1 MCPCFLLSESREQYL
16 YYLIARLQES
26 APREVSRETSVRR
39 TMGVAIIVRLPKPSS
54 SLTVNWSL
62 SVPPPVSTTYS
73 GCCPFFLSFTKY
85 HSKRHKCVQK
95 HYPNLEFA
103 VDSIFRKV
111 TSKYLSV

>member
-39 TMGVAIIVRLPKPSS
+39 TMGVVAIIVRLPKPSS

-62 SVPPPVSTTYS
+62 SVPPPV
-73 GCCPFFLSFTKY
+73 PFFLSFTKY

-95 HYPNLEFA
+95 YYPNLEFA